1 MRCFKDP
8 RMFAY
13 IAAETQQTQSMY
25 IAYLISR
32 KRLRMA
38 NPHRKRIHNMT
49 ETQELLRLQH
59 GISKEKLLTTA
70 ALVLDLRNGTTIAPI
85 YMRCCLN
92 ISVDEIG
99 VLTNTVS
106 TAGFSSKVLRPKLIV
121 REVTELVQ
129 TQPVRLLLLVV
140 RMDISQVILEDLEA
154 MLLLRKGVV
163 HT

>member
-1 MRCFKDP
+1 M
-8 RMFAY
+8 
-13 IAAETQQTQSMY
+13 
-25 IAYLISR
+25 
-32 KRLRMA
+32 
-38 NPHRKRIHNMT
+38 
-49 ETQELLRLQH
+49 LLRLQH
-59 GISKEKLLTTA
+59 GTSKEKLLTTA
-70 ALVLDLRNGTTIAPI
+70 ALVLDLRNGTTSSPI

-106 TAGFSSKVLRPKLIV
+106 TARFSSKVLRTKLVV

-154 MLLLRKGVV
+154 VLLLRKRMV
-163 HT
+163 HTRVTLQP